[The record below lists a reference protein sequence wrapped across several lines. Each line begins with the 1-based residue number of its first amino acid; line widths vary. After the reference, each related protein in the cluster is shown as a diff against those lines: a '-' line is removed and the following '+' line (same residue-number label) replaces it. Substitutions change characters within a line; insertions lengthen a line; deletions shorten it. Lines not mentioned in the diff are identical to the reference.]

1 MYLLVCSSSSLRA
14 DLFKEECPQSINPH
28 PNPVIENKRNTQ
40 LQKDQMTDL
49 DITFVHVLRN

>member
-1 MYLLVCSSSSLRA
+1 MYLVVCSSGSLGA
-14 DLFKEECPQSINPH
+14 HLFKEECPQSINPH

-40 LQKDQMTDL
+40 LQKNQITDL